1 MLQTLLLA
9 VAAAAT
15 LSSSTPTKTIPDAAH
30 HAGGTLPRASRCV
43 DGTPASLPTDGGWPI
58 DYAEV
63 SLDPDLLLHY
73 TVAGSWY
80 ADHYIS
86 STTISIGPGNDL
98 YAAFKCQFVCNAAP
112 DCVSYFGKYVD
123 FGSGTQNYQCTLF
136 DDLLEPSVFVSD
148 NGTVPGGG
156 FNKLC
161 DALPSSSGESG
172 DA

>member
-1 MLQTLLLA
+1 MLQTIFLA

-15 LSSSTPTKTIPDAAH
+15 LSSATPTKTIPDAAH

-80 ADHYIS
+80 DNHYIS
-86 STTISIGPGNDL
+86 STVSREHNVHTPLPQSLFADLSKLQTISIGPGNDL

-112 DCVSYFGKYVD
+112 DCVSYFGKY
-123 FGSGTQNYQCTLF
+123 G
-136 DDLLEPSVFVSD
+136 
-148 NGTVPGGG
+148 
-156 FNKLC
+156 
-161 DALPSSSGESG
+161 
-172 DA
+172 